1 MSEKRVIIVEDDP
14 LFGED
19 LKMFLEREID
29 VSLYENPDA
38 LAEAAQADSF
48 SFEGV
53 ELLVLDY
60 KFDNYNAWNKDIV
73 TYIKELGYQGKIILW
88 SLEER
93 FSKPFLK
100 QVDGVMPKRL
110 FSLAE
115 ATQCLENYAG

>member
-1 MSEKRVIIVEDDP
+1 MSEKKVIIVEDDP

-19 LKMFLEREID
+19 LKMFLEREAN

-38 LAEAAQADSF
+38 LAQATQASSF

-73 TYIKELGYQGKIILW
+73 TYIKELGYKGKILLW
-88 SLEER
+88 SLEDR

-115 ATQCLENYAG
+115 AKQCLENYVG